1 MTHETATHWQHV
13 HGDGLVYDGPCI
25 VKCIIFEPASA
36 NDYVDIYDGR
46 DATTGSIFIRVATSV
61 VVTWSLHLG
70 DGVLFGKGVYVDG
83 IDGDVS
89 TVVAFIPL

>member
-1 MTHETATHWQHV
+1 VTHETATHWQHV

-25 VKCIIFEPASA
+25 VKAIIFEPVSA
-36 NDYVDIYDGR
+36 NDYADIYDGR
-46 DATTGSIFIRVATSV
+46 DAVSGSIFIRAVCSV
-61 VVTWSLHLG
+61 VLTWSLDLA
-70 DGVLFGKGVYVDG
+70 DGVLFGKGIYVDG